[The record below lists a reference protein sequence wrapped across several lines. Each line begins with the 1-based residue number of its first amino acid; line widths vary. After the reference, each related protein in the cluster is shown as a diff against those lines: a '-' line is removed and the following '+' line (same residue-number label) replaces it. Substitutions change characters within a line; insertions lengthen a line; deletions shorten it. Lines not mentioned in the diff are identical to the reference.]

1 MAQICRY
8 FRTSFLSTTKKLL
21 TRHFLVFNFR
31 QKNPTVKPSRQK
43 QYSVF
48 WLFTGD
54 PRNMGFVSGS
64 CFRGIIFR
72 PVDEKE
78 MIKKSSLK
86 KMDDNHISQFSPQE
100 IDGTEE
106 KRLVAL
112 LRILIWRESPLL
124 GCIGRTT
131 LKKTKTKKNNNFKI
145 AAK

>member
-86 KMDDNHISQFSPQE
+86 KMDDNHISQFAPQE

-106 KRLVAL
+106 LDL
-112 LRILIWRESPLL
+112 SH
-124 GCIGRTT
+124 
-131 LKKTKTKKNNNFKI
+131 F
-145 AAK
+145 